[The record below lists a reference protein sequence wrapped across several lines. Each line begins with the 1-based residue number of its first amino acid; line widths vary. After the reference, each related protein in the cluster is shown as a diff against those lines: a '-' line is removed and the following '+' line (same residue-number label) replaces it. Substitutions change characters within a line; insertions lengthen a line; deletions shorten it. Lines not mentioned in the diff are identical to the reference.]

1 MARDAD
7 GDEWDELHGEALGET
22 GYWGRAGS
30 GLIILARDTGRLL
43 LPFRSQ
49 EVLEP
54 GTWGTWGGAIDPG
67 QEPLESALREA
78 AAETGHPV
86 SGTDAMLLLVY
97 RDDEAGFSYHT
108 FLVTEDREFEPS
120 LNWESDDAAW
130 FGHGDWPSPLHPGLA
145 ALLADPLA
153 SGKLA
158 AAVAAVSPKPAPG
171 R

>member
-1 MARDAD
+1 M
-7 GDEWDELHGEALGET
+7 
-22 GYWGRAGS
+22 
-30 GLIILARDTGRLL
+30 
-43 LPFRSQ
+43 
-49 EVLEP
+49 LEP

-97 RDDEAGFSYHT
+97 RDEKAGFSYHT

-158 AAVAAVSPKPAPG
+158 AAVAAVSRSRRQADDGHQPHGGNLQVLTPQCQAHRLLPYPE
-171 R
+171 